1 MDGLTFIAEMS
12 KAVAW
17 PLAVVALALIFRPQL
32 RALLARISKG
42 RLGPAEFE
50 FEQQLQ
56 MLAAQ
61 SIGPG
66 TAGATGAVAAV
77 MLSAG
82 SARQA
87 ILAAGRNLEHRAQAG
102 MQSLCAYDLALYQ
115 QLRGLRD
122 QVSQRVDFSPS
133 PEAAG
138 TYVQLARG
146 LQARMEQARMQQQA
160 RAVEKA
166 A

>member
-1 MDGLTFIAEMS
+1 MS
-12 KAVAW
+12 RALAW

-32 RALLARISKG
+32 RALLSRISKG

-61 SIGPG
+61 S
-66 TAGATGAVAAV
+66 AGATGAVAAV

-87 ILAAGRNLEHRAQAG
+87 ILAAGRNLEHRAQVG

-160 RAVEKA
+160 RPVEKA